1 MAMKVLRGLLYI
13 AVLNIFGYYALRI
26 QLLDGKLTSMDIYIV
41 VTCFG
46 LASIVGMYRQKQ
58 QVERIKVRIEGRN

>member
-1 MAMKVLRGLLYI
+1 MKVLRGLLYVV
-13 AVLNIFGYYALRI
+13 VLNVFGYYAFKI
-26 QLLDGKLTSMDIYIV
+26 QLSNDQLTTMDICIV

-58 QVERIKVRIEGRN
+58 KVELIKVRI